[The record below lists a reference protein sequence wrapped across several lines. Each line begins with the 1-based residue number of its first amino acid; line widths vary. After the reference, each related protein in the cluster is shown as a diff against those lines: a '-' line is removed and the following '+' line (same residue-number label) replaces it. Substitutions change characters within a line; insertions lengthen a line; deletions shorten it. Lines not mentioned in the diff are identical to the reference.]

1 MLMATLNPALTHLI
15 VKPTSRLL
23 QIVIYFAMVR
33 HPTVGSIADTTK
45 DMTVCHALL
54 SVPILD
60 ATR

>member
-15 VKPTSRLL
+15 VKPTCRLFH
-23 QIVIYFAMVR
+23 IVIYFAMVR
-33 HPTVGSIADTTK
+33 HPIVGSIAYTTK
-45 DMTVCHALL
+45 DTTICHAFL